1 MTKINNY
8 ILYEMQ
14 DLSTMMSCF
23 RQAISPP
30 EPIASQLFQLSQQN
44 PNVMNQ
50 DPNMEDPNAMNQD
63 TNMEDPNAMN
73 QDPNMSIDSIQNSLQ
88 Q

>member
-1 MTKINNY
+1 MTNINNY

-50 DPNMEDPNAMNQD
+50 DPNMEDPNVMNQD
-63 TNMEDPNAMN
+63 PNIEDPNAMN

-88 Q
+88 

>member
-8 ILYEMQ
+8 ILHEMQ

-23 RQAISPP
+23 RQAILPP

-50 DPNMEDPNAMNQD
+50 DPNMEDPNVMNQD
-63 TNMEDPNAMN
+63 PNIEDPNAMN

-88 Q
+88 

>member
-50 DPNMEDPNAMNQD
+50 DPNIEDPNAMNQD
-63 TNMEDPNAMN
+63 PNMEDPNAIN

>member
-1 MTKINNY
+1 MANINNY

-44 PNVMNQ
+44 PNIMNQ
-50 DPNMEDPNAMNQD
+50 DP
-63 TNMEDPNAMN
+63 NMEDPNAMN

>member
-30 EPIASQLFQLSQQN
+30 EPIASQLFQLSQQD
-44 PNVMNQ
+44 PNAMNQ

-63 TNMEDPNAMN
+63 PNMEDPNAMN
-73 QDPNMSIDSIQNSLQ
+73 QDPNMNIDSIQNSLQ